1 MVAGASR
8 WRRVT
13 PIDARDR
20 VARKLLLAGS
30 PSGWDA
36 ERVLA
41 FKIIGLGGGIVLGF
55 FVTTLIGG
63 LAPFIRIVVIGLLA
77 FVGFMAPDSV
87 LNRRVEERQKEI
99 LRTLSDTL
107 DLLTI
112 SVEAGLAERG
122 DRAGGAERARRA
134 VLGVRADAAG
144 DPAGRPAGDAF
155 RNLAERTDV
164 EELNAFA
171 LAMIQADVFGV
182 SIASVL
188 RTQAQQLRIKRRQ
201 AAEAKAQQTPVK
213 IVFPLIL
220 CILPALFVV
229 IVGPGAIQIW
239 ESFIQTEVGPARRA
253 RAATLPRDEGRL
265 PGEPGAYSERA
276 VRSLFAD
283 AEPLP
288 CATVRHAFSRVTSGE
303 AAFGVVPLENS
314 QAGSVNETYE
324 LLSNTSLLR
333 IVGESIV
340 RVDHALL
347 GLPGARVWKTCA
359 GRTPLAGA
367 GAVRGLPRVDADRA
381 GPRARHRRRRAQGRR
396 GRRPADGAIASV
408 DAATVSGLIVLAER
422 SRPRRRTSRSSRS
435 SAGPIGARPRRQDVD
450 GDGRARRAGVAARRP
465 APFAARGSTCTS
477 SSRGPGTGR
486 VRVPD
491 VRRLHGAGRRPR
503 GGGRAQGGAGAHLD
517 AEDPGF
523 LPPRANPSD
532 A

>member
-1 MVAGASR
+1 MA
-8 WRRVT
+8 RRVT
-13 PIDARDR
+13 PIDAWDR
-20 VARKLLLAGS
+20 VARLLLAGS

-55 FVTTLIGG
+55 FVTSLIGG
-63 LAPFIRIVVIGLLA
+63 LAPFIRIVVLGLLA

-112 SVEAGLAERG
+112 SVEAGLSLNAAIAQVVQNVPGVLSSEF
-122 DRAGGAERARRA
+122 ARMLQEIQ
-134 VLGVRADAAG
+134 LGVPRA
-144 DPAGRPAGDAF
+144 DAF

-213 IVFPLIL
+213 IVPLIL

-239 ESFIQTEVGPARRA
+239 ESFIQGEVGPAAGGRDPLPSRA
-253 RAATLPRDEGRL
+253 MKVAYQ
-265 PGEPGAYSERA
+265 GEPGAYSERA

-288 CATVRHAFSRVTSGE
+288 CATVRHAFSRVTSGRPRS
-303 AAFGVVPLENS
+303 AS
-314 QAGSVNETYE
+314 CRS
-324 LLSNTSLLR
+324 
-333 IVGESIV
+333 
-340 RVDHALL
+340 
-347 GLPGARVWKTCA
+347 
-359 GRTPLAGA
+359 RT
-367 GAVRGLPRVDADRA
+367 
-381 GPRARHRRRRAQGRR
+381 RRRA
-396 GRRPADGAIASV
+396 P
-408 DAATVSGLIVLAER
+408 
-422 SRPRRRTSRSSRS
+422 
-435 SAGPIGARPRRQDVD
+435 
-450 GDGRARRAGVAARRP
+450 
-465 APFAARGSTCTS
+465 
-477 SSRGPGTGR
+477 
-486 VRVPD
+486 
-491 VRRLHGAGRRPR
+491 
-503 GGGRAQGGAGAHLD
+503 
-517 AEDPGF
+517 
-523 LPPRANPSD
+523 
-532 A
+532 